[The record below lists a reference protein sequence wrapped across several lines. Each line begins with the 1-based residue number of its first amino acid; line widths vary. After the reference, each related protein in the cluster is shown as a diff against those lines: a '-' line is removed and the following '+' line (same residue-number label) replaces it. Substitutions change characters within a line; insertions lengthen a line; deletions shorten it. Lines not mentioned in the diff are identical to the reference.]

1 MKPRKGQLR
10 TFLSW
15 LVLAMAYG
23 ALLAP
28 PPASQARQPPFSS
41 KASPAERRRIREAL
55 LSELRPVALK
65 NCTIERFGSANDGGY
80 LMCGNLITGVAS
92 AYSYGIDTED
102 NWGCQVSRKFGVPV
116 HQYDCFTPHRPGCQ
130 GGRPVYHNEC
140 IGPKTE
146 IVDSRPFDT
155 LANQI
160 SKNGDRGKRLL
171 VKIDVEG
178 AEWDSLLATPDAVL
192 DGIDQLPMELH
203 GVDEARFL
211 ALVRKLKRTFYLTSL
226 HFNNHACS
234 AEAAPLPAWAY
245 QVLFVNKRLAEPDPL
260 RPGHTP
266 GTAPDAPDNLRV
278 PDCQPTT
285 RSTGRR

>member
-1 MKPRKGQLR
+1 MGQLG

-15 LVLAMAYG
+15 LILAIAYG
-23 ALLAP
+23 GLLAQA
-28 PPASQARQPPFSS
+28 PASQARQPPLPS
-41 KASPAERRRIREAL
+41 KASPAERRHIREAL
-55 LSELRPVALK
+55 LKELRPVALK
-65 NCTIERFGSANDGGY
+65 NCTLERFGSVNDGGY

-92 AYSYGIDTED
+92 AYSYGIDKED
-102 NWGCQVSRKFGVPV
+102 NWGCQVSREFGVPV

-130 GGRPVYHNEC
+130 GGQPVYHNEC
-140 IGPKTE
+140 IGPETE

-160 SKNGDRGKRLL
+160 SKNGDNDKRLL
-171 VKIDVEG
+171 VKMDVEG

-234 AEAAPLPAWAY
+234 AETAPLPAWAY
-245 QVLFVNKRLAEPDPL
+245 QVLFVNKQLAEPDPL
-260 RPGHTP
+260 RPGRTP
-266 GTAPDAPDNLRV
+266 GTAPDAPDSLLV
-278 PDCQPTT
+278 PDCQLTT
-285 RSTGRR
+285 RSTGHR